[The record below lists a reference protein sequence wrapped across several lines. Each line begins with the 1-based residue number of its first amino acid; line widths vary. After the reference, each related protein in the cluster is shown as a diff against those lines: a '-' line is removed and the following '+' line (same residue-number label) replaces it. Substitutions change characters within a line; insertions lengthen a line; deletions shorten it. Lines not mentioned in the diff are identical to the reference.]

1 MRYVGYSELFHDAG
15 LAFVDEEGHIEFAT
29 HAERYT
35 QFKFD
40 HSLPEYMFDWIKE
53 DDHVTF
59 YEDIK
64 LRNSSDYHKG
74 SLKNSAMDAWLAQA
88 KPARHHLRNFN
99 NITSA
104 IVHDDYLTHHQ
115 SHAAMA
121 YYTRPWE
128 SSEDT
133 VTLTLDGFGEAQSY
147 CLFDHNLK
155 LLDHWTVPKSIGIP
169 YTQVVKSIGMKPMED
184 EYVIMGLAAYGE
196 DKWSK
201 DLIDYFNRLPA
212 YEEFNIITRRG
223 HIAMQELCKIVRK
236 LAQSTEQKNTAA
248 SIQKFAEHF
257 IVDRAVEAR
266 KYGKKLCYGG
276 GVAQNVV
283 ANTLIHNLNIFDDI
297 WIAPA
302 PTDAGSALGAAAH
315 SYCVANN
322 KTRINWKNSFL
333 GHKIEGDPNPK
344 KIVEHLLKYKV
355 CGLATGKAEYG
366 PRALGNRSLIADVR
380 YDVKDTVNDIK
391 RRQRFRPFAPAIMEE
406 FVDDYFDG
414 PTNEYMQYQAKA
426 LHDYKSVTHVDGT
439 ARVQVVKKD
448 CGSLFRN
455 VLEEYYEQ
463 TGVPMLLNT
472 SLNIRGK
479 PMVNTKK
486 DGQHWQSMYGV
497 KVFS

>member
-15 LAFVDEEGHIEFAT
+15 LAFVDIKGDIEFAT

-40 HSLPEYMFDWIKE
+40 HSLPDYMFDWIKE

-59 YEDIK
+59 YEDSE
-64 LRNSSDYHKG
+64 LRNASDYHKG
-74 SLKNSAMDAWLAQA
+74 SLKDGAMDAWLAQA
-88 KPARHHLRNFN
+88 NPARRHLRNFN

-104 IVHDDYLTHHQ
+104 LIYDDYLTHHQ

-128 SSEDT
+128 STEDT
-133 VTLTLDGFGEAQSY
+133 VILTLDGLGEAQSY

-155 LLDHWTVPKSIGIP
+155 LLDHWNSPKSIGIG
-169 YTQVVKSIGMKPMED
+169 YTQVVKSIGMQPMED
-184 EYVIMGLAAYGE
+184 EYVIMGLSAYGE

-201 DLIDYFNRLPA
+201 EIIDYFDRLPA
-212 YEEFNIITRRG
+212 YEDFNTITRRG
-223 HIAMQELCKIVRK
+223 HDELHRYCKRVHR
-236 LAQSTEQKNTAA
+236 LAQKYSHKDTAA
-248 SIQKFAEHF
+248 TIQKFAEHF

-283 ANTLIHNLNIFDDI
+283 ANTLIHNLGVFDDI

-315 SYCVANN
+315 SYCMANN
-322 KTRINWKNSFL
+322 KTRINWENSFL
-333 GHKIEGDPNPK
+333 GHNIEGNPK
-344 KIVEHLLKYKV
+344 PKQIVAHLLEHKV

-426 LHDYKSVTHVDGT
+426 LHDYKSVSHVDGT

-448 CGSLFRN
+448 CGSVLRD

-479 PMVNTKK
+479 PMVNTRK
-486 DGQHWQSMYGV
+486 DAWHFEDKYGV

>member
-15 LAFVDEEGHIEFAT
+15 LAFVDEQGDIELAV
-29 HAERYT
+29 HAERYSGE
-35 QFKFD
+35 KFD
-40 HSLPEYMFDWIKE
+40 PNLPEYMFDWIKE

-59 YEDIK
+59 YEDSK
-64 LRNSSDYHKG
+64 LRNASDYHKG
-74 SLKNSAMDAWLAQA
+74 SLRNGEMDAWLAQA
-88 KPARHHLRNFN
+88 NPARKNLRNFN

-104 IVHDDYLTHHQ
+104 LVYDDCLSHHQ

-128 SSEDT
+128 STEDT
-133 VTLTLDGFGEAQSY
+133 VILTLDGLGESQSY
-147 CLFDHNLK
+147 CLFDHNLN
-155 LLDHWTVPKSIGIP
+155 LLDHWNSPKSIGLA
-169 YTQVVKSIGMKPMED
+169 YTQVVKSIGMRPMED
-184 EYVIMGLAAYGE
+184 EYVIMGLSAYGK

-201 DLIDYFNRLPA
+201 ELIEYFNRLPA
-212 YEEFNIITRRG
+212 YDDFNIITKKG
-223 HIAMQELCKIVRK
+223 HAALGEYTQFVHK
-236 LAQSTEQKNTAA
+236 LSHKHNRESAAA

-257 IVDRAVEAR
+257 IADRAIEAR
-266 KYGKKLCYGG
+266 KHGKKLCYGG

-283 ANTLIHNLNIFDDI
+283 ANTLVHNLGIFDDI
-297 WIAPA
+297 WISPS

-315 SYCVANN
+315 SYCMANN

-333 GHKIEGDPNPK
+333 GHEIKGSPNPK
-344 KIVEHLLKYKV
+344 KIVEYLLEHKV
-355 CGLATGKAEYG
+355 CGLATGRAEYG

-391 RRQRFRPFAPAIMEE
+391 RRHKFRPFAPAIMEE

-448 CGSLFRN
+448 CGSVLRK
-455 VLEEYYEQ
+455 VLEEYYEK

-479 PMVNTKK
+479 PMVNTWEH
-486 DGQHWQSMYGV
+486 GRFWQEEYGV

>member
-1 MRYVGYSELFHDAG
+1 MFHDAG
-15 LAFVDEEGHIEFAT
+15 LAFVDKKGNIQFAA

-35 QFKFD
+35 GYKFD
-40 HSLPEYMFDWIKE
+40 ENIPEFMFDWIKE

-59 YEDIK
+59 YEDVE
-64 LRNSSDYHKG
+64 LRNGSFYNKG
-74 SLKNSAMDAWLAQA
+74 SLKNGPDAWLTKAIQTMP
-88 KPARHHLRNFN
+88 KHHSVNFK

-104 IVHDDYLTHHQ
+104 LVYDDYITHHQ

-121 YYTRPWE
+121 YYTRPWQ

-133 VTLTLDGFGEAQSY
+133 VILTLDGMGETQTY
-147 CLFDHNLK
+147 CIFDHNLD
-155 LLDHWTVPKSIGIP
+155 LLDHWNSPKSIGTCYSQI
-169 YTQVVKSIGMKPMED
+169 VKELGLKPMED
-184 EYVIMGLAAYGE
+184 EYVVMGLSAYGE
-196 DKWSK
+196 DVWSK
-201 DLIDYFNRLPA
+201 DLIEYFDRLPPWDQTDPDGIR
-212 YEEFNIITRRG
+212 NITKKGYTALRE
-223 HIAMQELCKIVRK
+223 MCKYVK
-236 LAQSTEQKNTAA
+236 YLNSKTHLVKNSAA

-257 IVDRAVEAR
+257 IVDRAIEAR
-266 KYGKKLCYGG
+266 KHGKKLCYGG

-283 ANTLIHNLNIFDDI
+283 ANTLVHNLGIFDDI
-297 WIAPA
+297 WISPS

-315 SYCVANN
+315 SYCRANGKN
-322 KTRINWKNSFL
+322 RINWKNSFL
-333 GHKIEGDPNPK
+333 GHEIEGRPNPK
-344 KIVEHLLKYKV
+344 KIVDRLLSHKV

-380 YDVKDTVNDIK
+380 YDVKHTVNNIK
-391 RRQRFRPFAPAIMEE
+391 RRQKFRPFAPAIMEE

-448 CGSLFRN
+448 CGSVLRS
-455 VLEEYYEQ
+455 VLEEYYER
-463 TGVPMLLNT
+463 TKVPMLLNT

-479 PMVNTKK
+479 PMVNTEI
-486 DGQHWQSMYGV
+486 DGRSWQKRYGV